1 MGTAFTGDVASLFGA
16 GDARMSDFRTSGD
29 RIVGARLRLRRKQCA
44 ISERELAAFLSV
56 GEREIQAYESGEA
69 RIGAERLALA
79 GEALGAPISFFFSG
93 FSPVDVSKADAAPCP
108 EKLSPGAADLLS
120 AYSRIANSQLRA
132 AVLRLALHLAR
143 GRQAAVSLALAEA
156 HARKRRS
163 N

>member
-1 MGTAFTGDVASLFGA
+1 
-16 GDARMSDFRTSGD
+16 MSDVRTSGD

-44 ISERELAAFLSV
+44 ISERDLADILGVSQ
-56 GEREIQAYESGEA
+56 GEVQAYESGEA
-69 RIGAERLALA
+69 RIGAERLAMA

-93 FSPVDVSKADAAPCP
+93 FSPVDLPNADAPPCP
-108 EKLSPGAADLLS
+108 EPLSPGAADLLS

>member
-1 MGTAFTGDVASLFGA
+1 
-16 GDARMSDFRTSGD
+16 MSDAKTSGD

-44 ISERELAAFLSV
+44 LSERDLAEILGITE
-56 GEREIQAYESGEA
+56 GEIGAYERGEK
-69 RIGAERLALA
+69 RIGAERLAA
-79 GEALGAPISFFFSG
+79 ASEVLGAPISFFFSG
-93 FSPVDVSKADAAPCP
+93 FSPVDLAKLDASPCP
-108 EKLSPGAADLLS
+108 ETLASGAADLLS

>member
-1 MGTAFTGDVASLFGA
+1 
-16 GDARMSDFRTSGD
+16 MSDVRTSGD

-44 ISERELAAFLSV
+44 ISEHHLAEILGVSE
-56 GEREIQAYESGEA
+56 GEIQAYESGEA
-69 RIGAERLALA
+69 RIGAERLAIA
-79 GEALGAPISFFFSG
+79 SEALGAPISFFFSG
-93 FSPVDVSKADAAPCP
+93 FSPVDLAKADAPPCQ
-108 EKLSPGAADLLS
+108 ETLAPGAADLLS